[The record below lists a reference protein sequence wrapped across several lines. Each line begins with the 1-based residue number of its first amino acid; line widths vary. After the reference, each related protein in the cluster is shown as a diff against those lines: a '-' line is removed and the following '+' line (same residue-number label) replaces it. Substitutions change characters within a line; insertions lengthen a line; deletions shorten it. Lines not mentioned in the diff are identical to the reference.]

1 MESSEGAGLA
11 EEQTAGE
18 VMHLTRRERQ
28 VLRGIALGLCS
39 KEIGVK
45 YGISYKTVSRHRQN
59 LMAKLNVHT
68 IAPLV
73 HYALNKRMVTNFYK

>member
-1 MESSEGAGLA
+1 MDYGEATGLA
-11 EEQTAGE
+11 EEPSTWG
-18 VMHLTRRERQ
+18 VMHLTKREQQ

-39 KEIGVK
+39 KEIGAK
-45 YGISYKTVSRHRQN
+45 YDISYKTVERHRQN

-73 HYALNKRMVTNFYK
+73 HYAFHHRMITNLYK